1 MPTAERID
9 WMLAMLN
16 AADVGSL
23 DSVAAKIRQVQEEL
37 EARGE
42 AELAKGAADAAAALG
57 RGDVAEF
64 RRGRAFLPNR
74 RSGTSDSPD
83 VPVLHLSP
91 QGRRTVGVPAS
102 FGPAR
107 ASQTGVVRSEDPWFK
122 PRSTTRS

>member
-64 RRGRAFLPNR
+64 RRGRAFLQ
-74 RSGTSDSPD
+74 SKIG
-83 VPVLHLSP
+83 HL
-91 QGRRTVGVPAS
+91 R
-102 FGPAR
+102 
-107 ASQTGVVRSEDPWFK
+107 
-122 PRSTTRS
+122 

>member
-23 DSVAAKIRQVQEEL
+23 ESIGAKIRQVQEEL

-42 AELAKGAADAAAALG
+42 AELGKVAADAAAALG

-64 RRGRAFLPNR
+64 RRGRAFLQ
-74 RSGTSDSPD
+74 SKIG
-83 VPVLHLSP
+83 HL
-91 QGRRTVGVPAS
+91 R
-102 FGPAR
+102 
-107 ASQTGVVRSEDPWFK
+107 
-122 PRSTTRS
+122 